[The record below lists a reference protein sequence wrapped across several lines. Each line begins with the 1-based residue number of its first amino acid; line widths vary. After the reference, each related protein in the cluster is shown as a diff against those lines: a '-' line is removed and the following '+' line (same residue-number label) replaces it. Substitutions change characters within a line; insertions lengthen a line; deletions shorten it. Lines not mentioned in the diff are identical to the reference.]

1 MLDRTRPPAP
11 SVSWT
16 AERRTMSDDG
26 DADRTRRFREAAL
39 PHLDDVFT
47 LARYLM
53 RDKADAEDAV

>member
-1 MLDRTRPPAP
+1 
-11 SVSWT
+11 
-16 AERRTMSDDG
+16 MSDDG

-53 RDKADAEDAV
+53 RDRPTPKTRCRNATCGRSAISTAIAAPR